1 MSKGNLSDE
10 ECNENIIEE
19 NNKITIDKIVKSK
32 SFKVANES
40 TIISMKNI
48 FQSSKTSLINKNN
61 ITHKRKPES
70 NKSSLDKEII
80 ENPKE

>member
-32 SFKVANES
+32 PFKVANES

-48 FQSSKTSLINKNN
+48 FQSGKTSLINKNN
-61 ITHKRKPES
+61 IAHKGKPES
-70 NKSSLDKEII
+70 NNSSLDEEII
-80 ENPKE
+80 ENLKE